1 MKLRVLNGSEY
12 GLKTGMEYQLSD
24 APFSIGRETENDLV
38 ISDASVSRKHC
49 IFRKEG
55 DSWIVEDNHSM
66 NGFSINDKKI
76 DGASEIF
83 NGDIIKVHDV
93 LLQVVDE
100 KKQEAPKQIIIPP
113 KPQVKITPDASLAS
127 ASAPIVAD
135 EEESSGK
142 AGIIFKSVLLAVI
155 LGGCVWML
163 IQILA
168 KKNDKGG
175 GVQQAQT
182 VEQAEPPAA
191 GEKENVGGNA
201 STLLSEEDLKELK
214 AEPQQPVTQKN
225 GNAGEWMSQQKD
237 EARGNIRASRRQ
249 QDDAEA
255 PALILVES
263 EPAGAEILI
272 DKVACGKT
280 PAVIRDAETGRH
292 TLELSLPGYEKLV
305 TQIDVPDEPP
315 EKPYKLT
322 LKQGIVSVVTEP
334 AGAWVWEGRQFKGVT
349 PLLIENMM
357 EGSHELL
364 IYGPGCDVHKET
376 VEITPAKG
384 EELNI
389 TLKSALG
396 GLEVITRPADCNIYL
411 NGVLLGKTKER
422 EDNPVYSEQ
431 LVIPNIMAGNYVLK
445 IEHPS
450 GAYVNGNITVPKH
463 SNCVQRAM
471 LWVPTHKLK
480 LLDGSVI
487 IGMLLEKNEQGDIV
501 MELPTRRP
509 ERYLKPQIDSL
520 DVMDAEEAKEV
531 VEKYSK
537 ANRSGA
543 GSSARADSNVL
554 TAEDLAGKAESISS
568 QSFNQIYQNRQL
580 TITGKPSMMMK
591 EGGLYT
597 VMFGMKVKCVF
608 SQGTP
613 QSDYDAMSDAKGEGN
628 SITIRGVCSGKANDV
643 VTLKNCILVAD

>member
-12 GLKTGMEYQLSD
+12 GLKAGTEYQLSA

-83 NGDIIKVHDV
+83 HGDIIKVHDV

-100 KKQEAPKQIIIPP
+100 TRQDAPKPIVIPP
-113 KPQVKITPDASLAS
+113 KPQVKITPDTSL
-127 ASAPIVAD
+127 ASAPIVA

-142 AGIIFKSVLLAVI
+142 AGIIFKSLLLVAI
-155 LGGCVWML
+155 LGGCVWMS
-163 IQILA
+163 IQIFA
-168 KKNDKGG
+168 KRSGKGG
-175 GVQQAQT
+175 GVEPTQK
-182 VEQAEPPAA
+182 VEQAEIPAA
-191 GEKENVGGNA
+191 VEKEQVGGGA

-214 AEPQQPVTQKN
+214 AESPQPVTQKN
-225 GNAGEWMSQQKD
+225 EPAGEWMSQQND
-237 EARGNIRASRRQ
+237 DARGKTRASRRQ
-249 QDDAEA
+249 PDDAEG

-292 TLELSLPGYEKLV
+292 TLELSLPGYERLV
-305 TQIDVPDEPP
+305 TQIDVPDEQP

-334 AGAWVWEGRQFKGVT
+334 SGAWVWEGRQFKGVT

-396 GLEVITRPADCNIYL
+396 GLEVTTRPADCNIYL

-431 LVIPNIMAGNYVLK
+431 LVVPNIMAGNYVLK
-445 IEHPS
+445 IEHSS
-450 GAYVNGNITVPKH
+450 GAYVNGNITIPKR

-480 LLDGSVI
+480 LLDGSVV
-487 IGMLLEKNEQGDIV
+487 IGMLLEKNEHGDIV
-501 MELPTRRP
+501 MELPSRRP

-520 DVMDAEEAKEV
+520 DAMDDEEVKEA
-531 VEKYSK
+531 VEKFSK
-537 ANRSGA
+537 ANRSAA
-543 GSSARADSNVL
+543 GGSARADSNAL
-554 TAEDLAGKAESISS
+554 TAEDLAAKAESISS

-580 TITGKPSMMMK
+580 TVTGKPSLLMK

-597 VMFGMKVKCVF
+597 AMFGMKVKCVF

-613 QSDYDAMSDAKGEGN
+613 QADYDAMSEAKGEGS
-628 SITIRGVCSGKANDV
+628 SITIRGVCSGKSNDI